1 MTEVLPIDTGY
12 QTDGDRSGVA
22 AGDVKDSKRWWRRRK
37 ASTPRSRRRMI
48 AAGGAS
54 MSREGDEMAGPTIA
68 EALAAWRSAERR
80 WEATD
85 PDDPASRAASI
96 DVVAA
101 WLAYQEATD
110 GFAPGSC
117 VLVTDDDR
125 RYVAVRGDTKAILG
139 YDVEDLIGRRIE
151 DVAAA
156 DLAPATSSAWEQFL
170 VDGRQEGEYRIRG
183 ADGAQYGIQFQAR
196 AHHPIP
202 GYHLSRT
209 WRAAAPTVP
218 AEPAAPR
225 ELATAS

>member
-1 MTEVLPIDTGY
+1 
-12 QTDGDRSGVA
+12 
-22 AGDVKDSKRWWRRRK
+22 
-37 ASTPRSRRRMI
+37 
-48 AAGGAS
+48 
-54 MSREGDEMAGPTIA
+54 
-68 EALAAWRSAERR
+68 
-80 WEATD
+80 
-85 PDDPASRAASI
+85 
-96 DVVAA
+96 
-101 WLAYQEATD
+101 
-110 GFAPGSC
+110 
-117 VLVTDDDR
+117 
-125 RYVAVRGDTKAILG
+125 

-156 DLAPATSSAWEQFL
+156 DLAPATSSAWEQVL